1 MGSALSFADRCAI
14 MKPAISRAFEG
25 SAAVPLSEDEQRI
38 LSEIEH
44 QLRAS
49 DPDLARQVSETTVY
63 SAPLRRT
70 RLAVAGLIVGLVVT
84 IALLTVNAIAAF
96 FVGVGL
102 MFASAFYLERNIR
115 HLGRMGM
122 NQLASTVRS
131 AGVRDMFG
139 VSSTRDDEPGDPED
153 KR

>member
-1 MGSALSFADRCAI
+1 M
-14 MKPAISRAFEG
+14 
-25 SAAVPLSEDEQRI
+25 PLSEEEQRI
-38 LSEIEH
+38 LTEIEH

-70 RLAVAGLIVGLVVT
+70 RLAIAGLIVGLIMTV
-84 IALLTVNAIAAF
+84 ALLMVNAFLAF
-96 FVGVGL
+96 VVGVGM

-115 HLGRMGM
+115 HLGRMGIQ
-122 NQLASTVRS
+122 QLAETVRS

-139 VSSTRDDEPGDPED
+139 VTPTSQDEPVDPDE
-153 KR
+153 KP

>member
-1 MGSALSFADRCAI
+1 M
-14 MKPAISRAFEG
+14 
-25 SAAVPLSEDEQRI
+25 PLSEEEQRI
-38 LSEIEH
+38 LTEIEH

-70 RLAVAGLIVGLVVT
+70 RLAIAGLIVGLIMTV
-84 IALLTVNAIAAF
+84 ALLMVNAFLAF
-96 FVGVGL
+96 VVGVGM

-115 HLGRMGM
+115 HLGRMGIQ
-122 NQLASTVRS
+122 QLAETVRS

-139 VSSTRDDEPGDPED
+139 VAPTAQDEPVDPDE
-153 KR
+153 KP